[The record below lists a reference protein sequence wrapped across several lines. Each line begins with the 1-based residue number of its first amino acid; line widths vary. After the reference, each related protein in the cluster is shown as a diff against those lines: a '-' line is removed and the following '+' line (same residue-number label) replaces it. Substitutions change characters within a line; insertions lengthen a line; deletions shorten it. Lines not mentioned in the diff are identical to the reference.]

1 MSDKHDLKIMMVAG
15 EVSGDL
21 QGGML
26 AQAIKEL
33 APNAILFGMGGQKMK
48 DAGVDI
54 RFDVLRHASIGIWE
68 NAKNYFLTVRAV
80 FNRMKKVIEEEK
92 PSCIVLID
100 YQGFNLE
107 LAKFAKNK
115 GIRLVYYIPPQYWA
129 WRTGQAKYVSRLIDQ
144 IIAIL
149 PEEEEAYRKA
159 GANVT
164 FVGSPLLERVRVS
177 GTREELRDALGVRR
191 ESKLIALLPG
201 SRFSEV
207 RRLLPVMLEAVKI
220 LRARMTD
227 TEFIVPVAASHL
239 KEEIEK
245 QISRSGLPVRA
256 EEGRTYEILKAS
268 NFAVVCSGLATLE
281 AAMLGTPMA
290 VVYRVSFLTSLIMR
304 MLIQIPNIS
313 PPNILAGRAIVP
325 ELLQERANARNVADT
340 VCNIM
345 MDPNVVS
352 EMKKN
357 LSEAVSRL
365 GSPGASRRAAEI
377 VLKVAGSL

>member
-1 MSDKHDLKIMMVAG
+1 MSDKRKLKIMMVAG
-15 EVSGDL
+15 EISGDL

-33 APNAILFGMGGQKMK
+33 APSAVLFGMGGQKMK

-80 FNRMKKVIEEEK
+80 FNRMKKVVEEEK

-164 FVGSPLLERVRVS
+164 FVGSSLLERVRVP
-177 GTREELRDALGVRR
+177 GTQEELRDTLGVKKG
-191 ESKLIALLPG
+191 SKLIALLPG
-201 SRFSEV
+201 SRFSEI
-207 RRLLPVMLEAVKI
+207 RRLLPVI
-220 LRARMTD
+220 LGAASILKGRVPEI
-227 TEFIVPVAASHL
+227 EFVMPVAAPYL
-239 KEEIEK
+239 KLEIETQVK
-245 QISRSGLPVRA
+245 RSGLPIKITDGDA
-256 EEGRTYEILKAS
+256 YEVLKAS
-268 NFAVVCSGLATLE
+268 DISIICSGLATLE
-281 AAMLGTPMA
+281 AALLGTPMV

-304 MLIQIPNIS
+304 MLIRIPNVS

-340 VCNIM
+340 ACNIM
-345 MDPNVVS
+345 MDPDAIS

-357 LSEAVSRL
+357 LSGAVSRL
-365 GSPGASRRAAEI
+365 GGPGASRRAAEI
-377 VLKVAGSL
+377 VLKVAGL

>member
-1 MSDKHDLKIMMVAG
+1 MMVAG

-33 APNAILFGMGGQKMK
+33 APNAVLFGMGGQKMK

-54 RFDVLRHASIGIWE
+54 KFDVLRHASIGIWE

-107 LAKFAKNK
+107 LAKFAKKK
-115 GIRLVYYIPPQYWA
+115 GIRLIYYIPPQYWA

-164 FVGSPLLERVRVS
+164 FVGSSLLERARAVP
-177 GTREELRDALGVRR
+177 GTREELRDALGVKKG
-191 ESKLIALLPG
+191 SKLIALLPG
-201 SRFSEV
+201 SRFSEIKK
-207 RRLLPVMLEAVKI
+207 LLPVMLGAVNI
-220 LRARMTD
+220 LKGRVPEI
-227 TEFIVPVAASHL
+227 EFVMPVAAPYL
-239 KEEIEK
+239 KAEIEMQVK
-245 QISRSGLPVRA
+245 RSGLPIKIINGSA
-256 EEGRTYEILKAS
+256 YEVLKAS
-268 NFAVVCSGLATLE
+268 DISIICSGLATLE
-281 AAMLGTPMA
+281 AALLGVPMV

-304 MLIQIPNIS
+304 MLIRIPNVS

-340 VCNIM
+340 ACNIM
-345 MDPNVVS
+345 MDPDAVS

-365 GSPGASRRAAEI
+365 GGPGASRRAAEI
-377 VLKVAGSL
+377 VLKVAG